1 MLGLRCKVLKQN
13 ESSLKC
19 IYFAYTHSYVN
30 YENIA
35 WASTYRTKLKEI
47 PLTSKACCIVFLS
60 KDPKFG
66 KIFLRIRKKK

>member
-13 ESSLKC
+13 ESSVKC

-47 PLTSKACCIVFLS
+47 HLLLKRAVLYFFPRTQSLERFSYE
-60 KDPKFG
+60 
-66 KIFLRIRKKK
+66 